1 MSKHLS
7 VVFYCHMHQPFYCEA
22 DTGNYHLPW
31 VYLHAMKDYTDMAEI
46 LSQLPRAK
54 AVINYVPSLTAQI
67 EDYAAHLREFLNGE
81 TNKLNDPLLAAL
93 AHKSGNYNSDERSY
107 LLEAC
112 FRLNGFGKVITVFFD
127 QNSRPFKDRAAFVII
142 RCTSFKCSMS
152 RIYHCS
158 DLIIRRRRRNSNW
171 FLRIFI

>member
-1 MSKHLS
+1 MSKPLS
-7 VVFYCHMHQPFYCEA
+7 VVFYWHMHQPFYCEA

-112 FRLNGFGKVITVFFD
+112 FRLNHERNMHRYPAYSRLWNIAEHAKANDGLDYLGDSFF
-127 QNSRPFKDRAAFVII
+127 
-142 RCTSFKCSMS
+142 
-152 RIYHCS
+152 S
-158 DLIIRRRRRNSNW
+158 DLVTWYHLAWLGETVCSRN
-171 FLRIFI
+171 FVA